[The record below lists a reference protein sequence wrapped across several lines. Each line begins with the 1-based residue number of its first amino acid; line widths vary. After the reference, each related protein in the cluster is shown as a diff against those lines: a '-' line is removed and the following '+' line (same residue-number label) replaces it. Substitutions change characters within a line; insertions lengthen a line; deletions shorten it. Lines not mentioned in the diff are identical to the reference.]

1 MGPLASPSR
10 LLAAKNLF
18 PKKFMGQNF
27 LVDPS
32 TAEMIV
38 RRAGVSGADA
48 AIEIGAGLGALSIP
62 LARCVNTLYAVE
74 KDRDLIPIL
83 SDLLAEQEIGNTKL
97 INRNIFDIDL
107 PKIAEAEES
116 KLILFGNLPYNVSSQ
131 VVIWAVDRRRWINRA
146 IFMFQKEMAQRI
158 AAPPG
163 SADYGRLSVMVQRC
177 SRVKR
182 IARVD
187 ARQFYP
193 RPKVDSEVIE
203 IRFED
208 GIAPPAAD
216 EALFAAVVK
225 AAFGQR
231 RKTLKNALG
240 SGRIGLDGRTAA
252 CLWGQISVHP
262 GRRAETLTVS
272 EFVELANALKKCREQ
287 LRWTP

>member
-1 MGPLASPSR
+1 MTSPSR
-10 LLAAKNLF
+10 LLAAKKLF
-18 PKKFMGQNF
+18 PKKHMGQNF

-38 RRAGVSGADA
+38 RRAGVSGEDA
-48 AIEIGAGLGALSIP
+48 AMEIGAGLGALSIP
-62 LARCVNTLYAVE
+62 LARCAKTLYAVE
-74 KDRDLIPIL
+74 KDRDLIKIL
-83 SDLLAEQEIGNTKL
+83 SDLLAEKEIGNTIL

-107 PKIAEAEES
+107 PKIAEAEEAR
-116 KLILFGNLPYNVSSQ
+116 LILFGNLPYNISSQ
-131 VVIWAVDRRRWINRA
+131 IVVWAVEHRQWIDRA
-146 IFMFQKEMAQRI
+146 VFMFQKEMAQRI

-163 SADYGRLSVMVQRC
+163 SGDYGRLSVMVQCC

-208 GIAPPAAD
+208 GVAPPAAD

-225 AAFGQR
+225 AAFGKR

-240 SGRIGLDGRTAA
+240 SGGLGLDDRTAA
-252 CLWGQISVHP
+252 CLWEKTSINP

-272 EFVELANALKKCREQ
+272 EFVALANALKEGREQ
-287 LRWTP
+287 IRSTP